1 MKKWNWPIA
10 RKIKQYYD
18 ANGLVKTILYIILIL
33 IGLKVVVLN
42 GIIFILNLLGAS
54 IEYAPILKSLGIL

>member
-18 ANGLVKTILYIILIL
+18 ANGLLKTILYVILIL
-33 IGLKVVVLN
+33 VGLKVVVLN
-42 GIIFILNLLGAS
+42 GIIFILNLFGAS
-54 IEYAPILKSLGIL
+54 IEYAPILTSLGIL